1 MDCYKC
7 ITETLDFLLS
17 TSLSHPQS
25 PSVPS
30 SPGPPPAPDPNRLTN
45 REAQIYV
52 SVAQLSETKDHSYL
66 IYMLLLTKYCW
77 FVDHTRVQEALYKV
91 AFQISFSLF
100 GAILDLLVSTYGIL
114 LFLQYAYC
122 QKGS

>member
-1 MDCYKC
+1 MYNDPDYVYFSGIITSTFSSSLDLTHITLCTTICFRMDCYKC

-17 TSLSHPQS
+17 TSLSHPHS

-52 SVAQLSETKDHSYL
+52 SIV
-66 IYMLLLTKYCW
+66 
-77 FVDHTRVQEALYKV
+77 
-91 AFQISFSLF
+91 
-100 GAILDLLVSTYGIL
+100 
-114 LFLQYAYC
+114 
-122 QKGS
+122 